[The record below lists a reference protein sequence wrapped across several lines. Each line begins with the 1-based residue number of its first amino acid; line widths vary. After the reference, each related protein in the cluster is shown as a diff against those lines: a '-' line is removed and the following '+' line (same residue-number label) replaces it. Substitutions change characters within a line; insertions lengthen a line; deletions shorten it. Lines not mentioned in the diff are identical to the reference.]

1 MRCIDLIEE
10 KDGNV
15 LIAGCRINE
24 DANIAKIKLSQLSS
38 RVNDT
43 ETTIACH
50 MDVTTMKYNQQ
61 FEDKHLGWCK
71 IECQYQTKYDAYCNE
86 VKVIEK
92 IEFYMTFI
100 SGYPFITIA
109 DFEEKIDK
117 WAGLQ
122 LFKKSDFTVHPKLN
136 KNEIYLEG
144 KKCEIE
150 LQWSKKDE
158 HKNMYVLIRV
168 LPPIYTNDGTV
179 FNLNAAI
186 ERSKKKLALELG
198 KEIDELTESEI
209 QEAYYRTGIPPHD
222 CDLP

>member
-1 MRCIDLIEE
+1 
-10 KDGNV
+10 
-15 LIAGCRINE
+15 
-24 DANIAKIKLSQLSS
+24 
-38 RVNDT
+38 
-43 ETTIACH
+43 
-50 MDVTTMKYNQQ
+50 
-61 FEDKHLGWCK
+61 
-71 IECQYQTKYDAYCNE
+71 
-86 VKVIEK
+86 
-92 IEFYMTFI
+92 MTFI

>member
-15 LIAGCRINE
+15 LIAGCKIGE
-24 DANIAKIKLSQLSS
+24 DVNIAKIKLSQLSS

-43 ETTIACH
+43 ETTIACD

-71 IECQYQTKYDAYCNE
+71 IECQYQTKDDIYFNE
-86 VKVIEK
+86 VKLIEK
-92 IEFYMTFI
+92 IEFHMTFI

-117 WAGLQ
+117 WAKTKF
-122 LFKKSDFTVHPKLN
+122 FKKYNFTVHQMLN
-136 KNEIYLEG
+136 KNEIYLEEE
-144 KKCEIE
+144 KCEVE

-168 LPPIYTNDGTV
+168 LPPIYTNDRTV

-198 KEIDELTESEI
+198 KEIDKLSESEI
-209 QEAYYRTGIPPHD
+209 QEAYYRIGIPPHD
-222 CDLP
+222 CDLR